1 MAAELE
7 EKVHRY
13 KELLEIA
20 LGDVEVPPGLQL
32 SQISNL
38 GHVEIRSLG
47 HLQKVAEYYLTMARS
62 YYKDGIHFHEK
73 NDLVN
78 ALACFSYGH
87 AWLDAGVRLEVFKV
101 KDKALFTV

>member
-13 KELLEIA
+13 KELLERA
-20 LGDVEVPPGLQL
+20 LGDVEIKSP
-32 SQISNL
+32 
-38 GHVEIRSLG
+38 E

-62 YYKDGIHFHEK
+62 YYEDGIHFQEK

-87 AWLDAGVRLEVFKV
+87 AWLDAGVRLEVFV
-101 KDKALFTV
+101 VGNKALFTV